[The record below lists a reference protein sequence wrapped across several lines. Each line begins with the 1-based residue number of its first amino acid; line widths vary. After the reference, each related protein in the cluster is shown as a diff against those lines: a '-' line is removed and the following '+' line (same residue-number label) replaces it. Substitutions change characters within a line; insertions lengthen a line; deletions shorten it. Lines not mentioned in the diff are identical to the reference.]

1 MKISE
6 NVDLQNAAIGGSILA
21 LSSSLYYYLAG
32 KPTGISGIMRKALNN
47 EPSSAPNVTYILGLI
62 ASGVVA
68 SIVMPQD
75 NTAIKMPAS
84 TVIIGGLLVGSGTLL
99 ANGCTSGHGICGLPR
114 LSPRSLTAVCTF
126 MATGAITAACTRE
139 YRQVTTINTPST
151 LNDILMYTAPV
162 IASFA
167 VFKLLKSNENKNDSS
182 ETVTIKDHVDAF
194 VCSTLFGIG
203 LTISGMCDPQRV
215 INFLDFSNSSGWD
228 YSLMGVMGSGVI
240 LNLITFN
247 KFLNLK
253 DIGMKY
259 SGNMIINS
267 KLLIGSALF
276 GCGWGLCG
284 ICPGPGIVSFGTLRV
299 NHLFI
304 PSMIVGTFMGSL
316 LNGFI
321 LDDSDK
327 STKIKR

>member
-6 NVDLQNAAIGGSILA
+6 NVDLNNAMIGGSILA
-21 LSSSLYYYLAG
+21 LSSTLYYYLSG
-32 KPTGISGIMRKALNN
+32 KPTGISGIFRKAMSN
-47 EPSSAPNVTYILGLI
+47 EANSAPNVTYILGLI

-68 SIVMPQD
+68 SMVTPQ
-75 NTAIKMPAS
+75 NETSIKIPANA
-84 TVIIGGLLVGSGTLL
+84 VIIGGLLVGSGTLL

-126 MATGAITAACTRE
+126 MVTGAITAACTRE
-139 YRQVTTINTPST
+139 YREIATIKSPST
-151 LNDILMYTAPV
+151 LNELFFYAAPA

-167 VFKLLKSNENKNDSS
+167 VVKLLKSNENKDIYA
-182 ETVTIKDHVDAF
+182 EKVTTKDHIDAL

-215 INFLDFSNSSGWD
+215 INFLDFSNASGWD

-240 LNLITFN
+240 LNLLTFN

-253 DIGMKY
+253 DIGF
-259 SGNMIINS
+259 GHAQNMVINN
-267 KLLIGSALF
+267 KLVIGSALF

-284 ICPGPGIVSFGTLRV
+284 ICPGPGIVSFGALRV
-299 NHLFI
+299 NHLFL

-316 LNGFI
+316 LNSLIG
-321 LDDSDK
+321 DDSDK
-327 STKIKR
+327 STKTK

>member
-6 NVDLQNAAIGGSILA
+6 NVDLQHAAIGGSILA
-21 LSSSLYYYLAG
+21 LSSSLYYYLADE
-32 KPTGISGIMRKALNN
+32 PTGISGIMRDALNN
-47 EPSSAPNVTYILGLI
+47 KSGSAPSITYILGLV
-62 ASGVVA
+62 ASGVIA
-68 SIVMPQD
+68 SIVTPQD
-75 NTAIKMPAS
+75 NTTTKMSAS

-139 YRQVTTINTPST
+139 YREVTHFNPPST

-167 VFKLLKSNENKNDSS
+167 VFKLLKPKENKDDSS
-182 ETVTIKDHVDAF
+182 KSVAINDHMTAF
-194 VCSTLFGIG
+194 ICSTLFGIG
-203 LTISGMCDPQRV
+203 LSISGMCDPQRV
-215 INFLDFSNSSGWD
+215 SNFLDFSNSSGWD
-228 YSLMGVMGSGVI
+228 YSLMGVMGSGVF

-247 KFLNLK
+247 KFLNVK
-253 DIGMKY
+253 NIGIKY
-259 SGNMIINS
+259 PQNMIIDS
-267 KLLIGSALF
+267 KLLLGSALF

-284 ICPGPGIVSFGTLRV
+284 ICPGPAIVSLGTLRV

-316 LNGFI
+316 VSRFLGDNSEK
-321 LDDSDK
+321 SDK
-327 STKIKR
+327 QI